1 MTRHHDL
8 VIIGTGSGNSIPAGF
23 DDMDIAI
30 VEDGKFGGTCLNV
43 GCIPTKMYVH
53 PADLASGAR
62 HAGALGVRAHV
73 DAVDWPGM
81 RDRIFGRI
89 DAIEAGGRAYRSGPQ
104 APNITVYAGRGV
116 FTGRKRLDVAL
127 HDGGTETITAD
138 NWVLAAGSRAV
149 IPEIP
154 GIEAVTVH
162 TSDTVMRI
170 DDLPRRIAIIGG
182 GYIASEFAHIFA
194 SFGTEVTQ
202 VIRGER
208 LLSHHDGDISAAF
221 TTASAARY
229 DLRIGT
235 RVDRFDPAGGG
246 VALQLSG
253 PDGPSM
259 VEADVLLVAAGRY
272 PNGDRLNVAATGVE
286 LDGVGRV
293 LVDEYQRTGVDG
305 IWALGDISTH
315 YPLKHVA
322 NHEARVVFHNVLHP
336 DDPIA
341 ADHRFVPAAV
351 FTEPQIATV
360 GLTEEQAIRG
370 GVDYVAVRQNYA
382 GIAAGWAREDTTH
395 FAKLLADPETGKLLG
410 AHIIGPEAATII
422 QPLIQAMSFGLPAHQ
437 TARGQYWIHPALP
450 ELVENA
456 LLQLPEPIVVAG
468 RQGSAA

>member
-1 MTRHHDL
+1 MARHHDL
-8 VIIGTGSGNSIPAGF
+8 VIIGTGSGNSIPADF
-23 DDMDIAI
+23 QDMDIAI
-30 VEDGKFGGTCLNV
+30 VEDGQFGGTCLNV

-62 HAGALGVRAHV
+62 HAGTLGVTAHV

-89 DAIEAGGRAYRSGPQ
+89 DAVEAGGRAYRSGPQ
-104 APNITVYAGRGV
+104 TPNITVYAGRGV
-116 FTGRKRLDVAL
+116 FTGHKKLEVAL

-138 NWVLAAGSRAV
+138 SWILAAGSRAV
-149 IPEIP
+149 IPDIA
-154 GIEAVTVH
+154 GLDTVTVH

-170 DDLPRRIAIIGG
+170 DDLPRRIAVIGG
-182 GYIASEFAHIFA
+182 GYIAAEFAHIFA
-194 SFGTEVTQ
+194 SFGTQVTQ
-202 VIRGER
+202 VIRGEK
-208 LLSHHDGDISAAF
+208 LLTHHDADISSAF
-221 TTASAARY
+221 TAAAAARY
-229 DLRIGT
+229 DLRT
-235 RVDRFDPAGGG
+235 RSTVVGVEPAGSG
-246 VALQLSG
+246 VALRLSG
-253 PDGPSM
+253 PDGGSAL
-259 VEADVLLVAAGRY
+259 EADVLLVAAGRQ
-272 PNGDRLNVAATGVE
+272 PNGDRLNVAATGVA
-286 LDGVGRV
+286 LDSAGRV
-293 LVDEYQRTGVDG
+293 VVDEYQRTGVHG

-336 DDPIA
+336 GDPIA

-360 GLTEEQAIRG
+360 GLTEQQAVSG
-370 GVDYVAVRQNYA
+370 GVDHVVVRQDYA

-395 FAKLLADPETGKLLG
+395 FAKLLADPNTGKLLG

-437 TARGQYWIHPALP
+437 MARGQYWIHPALP

-456 LLQLPEPIVVAG
+456 LLQLPAPILVASMA
-468 RQGSAA
+468 GSAA